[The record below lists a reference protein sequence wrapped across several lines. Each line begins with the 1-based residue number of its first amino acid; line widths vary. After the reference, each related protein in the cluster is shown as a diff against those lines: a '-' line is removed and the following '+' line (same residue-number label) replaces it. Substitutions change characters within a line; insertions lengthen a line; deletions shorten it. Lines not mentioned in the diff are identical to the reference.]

1 MYEALSYTW
10 GDPSSAIEVYVQD
23 SSRGLATIKINAN
36 LASALK
42 HLRLTL
48 QTRTLWVDAFCI
60 DQMNLLERNSQVQRM
75 DKVYSF
81 ARSVIVWLAADGSD
95 QAIST
100 IEHFSHQVE
109 ITRQNTIGEAP
120 EAQEPHW
127 WNPEIPIPYNKDTW
141 DSLTAIFLRPWFTR
155 LWVVQK
161 AHLGGSRTK
170 VQCGYLGVEWT
181 ALIKMIV
188 ILSSKTA
195 LPRQVPG
202 LSKVLSSVK
211 PTVTDVGDPTDFPRL
226 LSAIC
231 HRQCL
236 NPRDKIYGILGILS
250 NTISSQIEPDYRS
263 SVAEVYKY
271 AMLTDISINKR
282 IQMLKSCD
290 VQLRIP
296 QGPSWVPNWAGLD
309 GRQQLPTY
317 FGGIGRILID
327 TSGST
332 PVKYIKPNILEVVGR
347 QCAQVLSISAPTSG
361 TIEGQVLAFLE
372 LAPAC
377 LEDNEYIAGGS
388 LLDAFITVTSLG
400 RFKESFP
407 YSILYSSMADLRMR
421 YKAEAPYSNQNLEL
435 QAQSYDHLDGLTFFS
450 TKEGYIGATLSKV
463 QSGK

>member
-48 QTRTLWVDAFCI
+48 QTRTLWVDALCI
-60 DQMNLLERNSQVQRM
+60 GQMNLLERNSQVQRM
-75 DKVYSF
+75 YKVYSF
-81 ARSVIVWLAADGSD
+81 ARSVIVWLGGAADGSD

-155 LWVVQK
+155 LWVVQE

-170 VQCGYLGVEWT
+170 VQCDYLGVEWT

-211 PTVTDVGDPTDFPRL
+211 PTVTNVGDPTDFPRL

-236 NPRDKIYGILGILS
+236 DPRDKIYGILGILS

-271 AMLTDISINKR
+271 AMLTAISINKR

-290 VQLRIP
+290 VQLRLP

-327 TSGST
+327 TSAPHLSNTSNLIFSRLWAGS
-332 PVKYIKPNILEVVGR
+332 
-347 QCAQVLSISAPTSG
+347 A
-361 TIEGQVLAFLE
+361 
-372 LAPAC
+372 
-377 LEDNEYIAGGS
+377 
-388 LLDAFITVTSLG
+388 
-400 RFKESFP
+400 
-407 YSILYSSMADLRMR
+407 LRC
-421 YKAEAPYSNQNLEL
+421 
-435 QAQSYDHLDGLTFFS
+435 
-450 TKEGYIGATLSKV
+450 
-463 QSGK
+463 